1 MLAYALYKKNKEKK
15 ANNATA
21 VASKD
26 SIGENADTL
35 APYDKFTSEASRE
48 ADGEDGV
55 MLRTNTQKSF
65 TTITDKN
72 ARRRQWL
79 SLALTLFVD
88 VIMPIIL
95 YYSLR
100 NTVSQLAALLIS
112 SIPPA
117 VMSIFK
123 MIWYRTFDALGVVI
137 ILGFVLSAVISV
149 IDGDPRVLLLRE
161 SIVTC
166 ATGVVFL
173 VTMIPIRIG
182 QWVNKPLIYGV
193 TKQMMSVL
201 PPVKYVYNG
210 QVIEETRIEFSWK
223 WSREF
228 KKGMLIMNA
237 AWGVILILE
246 FVAKLIMYF
255 SSLTVDQMVLY
266 GNIVLG
272 VTLGSMGIF
281 NVFYGRR
288 IRLRTIEEC
297 KLVQKRLEEEA
308 ELQNVYVDEA

>member
-1 MLAYALYKKNKEKK
+1 MA
-15 ANNATA
+15 
-21 VASKD
+21 
-26 SIGENADTL
+26 
-35 APYDKFTSEASRE
+35 
-48 ADGEDGV
+48 
-55 MLRTNTQKSF
+55 
-65 TTITDKN
+65 
-72 ARRRQWL
+72 
-79 SLALTLFVD
+79 
-88 VIMPIIL
+88 
-95 YYSLR
+95 
-100 NTVSQLAALLIS
+100 
-112 SIPPA
+112 
-117 VMSIFK
+117 IFK